1 MARPKIINVNLTDY
15 IQKRLH
21 IFLITNNTIYI
32 LDVTMPSSIKCY
44 KEEFMH
50 VDSIAVTQQCGL
62 NGDDANNVVVIVGLS
77 SLEGN
82 IWDGAIR
89 IFSSSL
95 NLNEE
100 EGTISTYIEFDFT

>member
-1 MARPKIINVNLTDY
+1 
-15 IQKRLH
+15 
-21 IFLITNNTIYI
+21 
-32 LDVTMPSSIKCY
+32 MPYLKCY

-62 NGDDANNVVVIVGLS
+62 NGDDANNVFVIVGLS

-89 IFSSSL
+89 LFSSSL
-95 NLNEE
+95 NLDEE
-100 EGTISTYIEFDFT
+100 EGTISTYDI

>member
-1 MARPKIINVNLTDY
+1 
-15 IQKRLH
+15 
-21 IFLITNNTIYI
+21 
-32 LDVTMPSSIKCY
+32 MPYIKCY

-50 VDSIAVTQQCGL
+50 VDSIAVTQQC
-62 NGDDANNVVVIVGLS
+62 DTNNVFVIVGLS

-89 IFSSSL
+89 LFSSSI

-100 EGTISTYIEFDFT
+100 EGTISTYIESDFT

>member
-1 MARPKIINVNLTDY
+1 MIAAAYK
-15 IQKRLH
+15 
-21 IFLITNNTIYI
+21 
-32 LDVTMPSSIKCY
+32 KCY

-62 NGDDANNVVVIVGLS
+62 DTQYHSRNVFVAVGLS

-89 IFSSSL
+89 LISDAP
-95 NLNEE
+95 NIGE
-100 EGTISTYIEFDFT
+100 EGMQST